1 MLYGYLKENKV
12 VYAGRKADGI
22 WKGSK
27 GITKDGTRQ
36 TIEKVFEMF
45 SEEGN
50 ALKEIIIPSNFDYQ
64 LRRL

>member
-27 GITKDGTRQ
+27 GYKRRHKTNNRKGLLRCFR
-36 TIEKVFEMF
+36 KR
-45 SEEGN
+45 EERIKRN
-50 ALKEIIIPSNFDYQ
+50 NNTV
-64 LRRL
+64 